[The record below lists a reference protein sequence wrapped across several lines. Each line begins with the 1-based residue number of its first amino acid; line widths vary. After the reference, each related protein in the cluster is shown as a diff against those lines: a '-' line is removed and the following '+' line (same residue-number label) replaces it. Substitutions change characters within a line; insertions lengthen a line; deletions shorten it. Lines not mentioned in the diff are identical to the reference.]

1 MQGHG
6 CGVGYHL
13 HPPMSAVCTFTQPR
27 SSLQAGHIHVIK
39 SLPEIWMMPLNT
51 DTDTHTHAQIQTH
64 MHTDTDLRMQ
74 TLINKDSM
82 VRQNHKSDTQKDT
95 GTDNN
100 CAVSHLAGSHT
111 CHQELPKC

>member
-1 MQGHG
+1 
-6 CGVGYHL
+6 
-13 HPPMSAVCTFTQPR
+13 
-27 SSLQAGHIHVIK
+27 
-39 SLPEIWMMPLNT
+39 
-51 DTDTHTHAQIQTH
+51 

-100 CAVSHLAGSHT
+100 CDVSHLAGSHT